1 VRTIATFIANW
12 RTRRISVYGVPS
24 MQNHTAKTQPQPSRL
39 APAAWVLYD
48 LANTVYAAT
57 VTFLFTPFFEARFGA
72 LQGLGLT
79 QTASLTLAALL
90 VPICGAIVDRTARTG
105 LYLSLAT
112 LVCIGAMAGLG
123 VFDQEPAILACFF
136 IANVAYNLGLLF
148 YNSLLTSVAPPHRAG
163 FWSGIG
169 VGIGY
174 VGTILV
180 LVTLLPM
187 EQGPHQFQWA
197 AAMFFV
203 FALPCMAFV
212 RDRRP
217 LPTAIGANAIG
228 DAMRSL
234 RTTLRELPK
243 HRPLFWFLLANF
255 CLVDVLNTAVMFFAS
270 FTGNVFLQASKE
282 GGFSMLG
289 VRYEGASGLQD
300 YIALCGLC
308 LNGCALLFGIGL
320 GALTDRR
327 PLLVMRAS
335 SIALLLALCGGSWFG
350 GASPLGYMLSLGV
363 LGSLGLAGIWTAG
376 RKVVVL
382 LSPPDRIGE
391 HFGLYGIT
399 VKLSVVG
406 STVYAR
412 VADAYGS
419 KPAMLSQAVPLVL
432 GLCLLALVRL
442 PKSGDAVRPA

>member
-1 VRTIATFIANW
+1 MLANASAL
-12 RTRRISVYGVPS
+12 RLRCAAMERLPD
-24 MQNHTAKTQPQPSRL
+24 AERAQPSRWH
-39 APAAWVLYD
+39 AIAWALYD

-57 VTFLFTPFFEARFGA
+57 VTFLFTPFFESRFGA
-72 LQGLGLT
+72 VTSLGMT

-90 VPICGAIVDRTARTG
+90 VPICGAIVDRSARTG

-123 VFDQEPAILACFF
+123 TFDQEPAILACFF

-148 YNSLLTSVAPPHRAG
+148 YNSLLTSVAPPQRAG
-163 FWSGIG
+163 FWSGVG

-187 EQGPHQFQWA
+187 EQGPLQFQLA

-217 LPTAIGANAIG
+217 LPTAIGASAIG
-228 DAMRSL
+228 DAMQSL

-255 CLVDVLNTAVMFFAS
+255 WLVDVLNTAVMFFAS
-270 FTGNVFLQASKE
+270 FTRNVFLDAAQA
-282 GGFSMLG
+282 GGLSMFGL
-289 VRYEGASGLQD
+289 RYDGESGLQE
-300 YIALCGLC
+300 YIAICGLC

-320 GALTDRR
+320 GAFTDRR
-327 PLLVMRAS
+327 PLLVMRVSAV
-335 SIALLLALCGGSWFG
+335 ALLFALCGGAWFG
-350 GASPLGYMLSLGV
+350 GVSPIGYMLSLGV
-363 LGSLGLAGIWTAG
+363 LGALGLSGIWTAG
-376 RKVVVL
+376 RKVVVV

-399 VKLSVVG
+399 VKLSVIG
-406 STVYAR
+406 STVYAS

-419 KPAMLSQAVPLVL
+419 KPAMLSQAGPLVL

-442 PKSGDAVRPA
+442 PQNGDALRPE